1 MAAMKRQRIS
11 AVDTAWLRM
20 DRPSNLMMICGVL
33 IFREKIDL
41 AALRSVIAQ
50 RFLVFKRFRQRPVET
65 AAMSF
70 WEADGRFELDHHVA
84 HTALPGRAG
93 RQELQTLVSRLMST
107 PLDPARP
114 RWQFHLVDNYDG
126 GSAVIAR
133 IHHCYADGIALVRV
147 MLSMTDATA
156 KGPPAM
162 PFEPRERTRAD
173 PDDALGQLL
182 APIEGVLAS
191 ARKIGGTLIE
201 KGAAIWQDPAKAVA
215 LADKGSA
222 LTAEIAKLAL
232 MAQDSP
238 TRFKG
243 TPGEIGR
250 AHV

>member
-1 MAAMKRQRIS
+1 MNS
-11 AVDTAWLRM
+11 A
-20 DRPSNLMMICGVL
+20 
-33 IFREKIDL
+33 
-41 AALRSVIAQ
+41 SV
-50 RFLVFKRFRQRPVET
+50 
-65 AAMSF
+65 S
-70 WEADGRFELDHHVA
+70 
-84 HTALPGRAG
+84 RASSSVNIP
-93 RQELQTLVSRLMST
+93 EDDSRLMST

-222 LTAEIAKLAL
+222 LTSCVARNFSPVCASTAVIAPRTSFSSFPTTGRSSLESAFILSPHAETLPL
-232 MAQDSP
+232 RP
-238 TRFKG
+238 R
-243 TPGEIGR
+243 
-250 AHV
+250 